1 MTDSEQL
8 MRTLSL
14 GVEHLSDRTR
24 ALAAG
29 APRQAL
35 TLAPVRET
43 LELLMRTLLALEAE
57 WDSEASP
64 EPAPPGIPGNLGD
77 TNSWLIDAAALS
89 GQGVKK
95 AG

>member
-1 MTDSEQL
+1 

-43 LELLMRTLLALEAE
+43 LELLMRTFLALEAE
-57 WDSEASP
+57 WDSEASS
-64 EPAPPGIPGNLGD
+64 EPAPTGIPGNLSD
-77 TNSWLIDAAALS
+77 TNSWLVDVAALTRNGTQDAA
-89 GQGVKK
+89 
-95 AG
+95 

>member
-14 GVEHLSDRTR
+14 GVAHLSDRTR
-24 ALAAG
+24 ALAEG
-29 APRQAL
+29 APRQTL

-43 LELLMRTLLALEAE
+43 LELLMRTFLALEAE

-64 EPAPPGIPGNLGD
+64 EAAPTGIPGNLSD
-77 TNSWLIDAAALS
+77 TNSWLVDAAALY
-89 GQGVKK
+89 GQGVNK